1 MRYQFIDFYPIR
13 SDMAGVT
20 ASTRAERNLMT

>member
-13 SDMAGVT
+13 SDTAGAT
-20 ASTRAERNLMT
+20 ASAHAARNLIP